1 MAAAGK
7 LFREGVELKPQA
19 YEPHYGLGQVYIA
32 EKHFEEAEEEL
43 VTALKCNPHKVEI
56 HFTLARAYQQLGKK
70 EAAEHEF
77 QICATLHA
85 QEQKRSGIAGA
96 NSQP

>member
-1 MAAAGK
+1 
-7 LFREGVELKPQA
+7 LKPQA

-32 EKHFEEAEEEL
+32 GKHFEDAEAEL
-43 VTALKCNPHKVEI
+43 LTALQCNPHRAEV

-77 QICATLHA
+77 QICAALHA

-96 NSQP
+96 TSQP